1 VPLPA
6 PLPSNLPSQT
16 VGEVFYRFALTP
28 AFAVTPDFQ
37 LILNPSLDP
46 GRDTLAVFSLRAR
59 LAF

>member
-1 VPLPA
+1 
-6 PLPSNLPSQT
+6 
-16 VGEVFYRFALTP
+16 VFYRFALTP

-46 GRDTLAVFSLRAR
+46 RRDTLAVFSLRAR